1 MLDQRTVF
9 EQANSTG
16 SATASMKS
24 NFENAEKAFKD
35 FMRDTYEKT
44 QRELD
49 DLQVKKRAIEELENK
64 VATFV

>member
-1 MLDQRTVF
+1 
-9 EQANSTG
+9 
-16 SATASMKS
+16 MKS